1 MTPEGKARQRIDEKL
16 EQAGWV
22 VQDLRQLD
30 LGTARGVAIR
40 EYPTDTGP
48 ADYVLFVDREP
59 VGVIEAKAD
68 ATILTFVEEQTA
80 RYAASA
86 LKWRVKAAP
95 LPFLFESNDQHMSL
109 GPNDESASALLT
121 HIHTERAARG
131 ATRPRRCCKMKEDA

>member
-59 VGVIEAKAD
+59 VGIIEAKAD

-95 LPFLFESNDQHMSL
+95 LPFLFESTGS
-109 GPNDESASALLT
+109 S
-121 HIHTERAARG
+121 
-131 ATRPRRCCKMKEDA
+131 RR

>member
-68 ATILTFVEEQTA
+68 TTILTFVEEQTA

-86 LKWRVKAAP
+86 LKWRVKATLFP
-95 LPFLFESNDQHMSL
+95 LLFEGACQITYIS
-109 GPNDESASALLT
+109 PNDRIERT
-121 HIHTERAARG
+121 HAHA
-131 ATRPRRCCKMKEDA
+131 P